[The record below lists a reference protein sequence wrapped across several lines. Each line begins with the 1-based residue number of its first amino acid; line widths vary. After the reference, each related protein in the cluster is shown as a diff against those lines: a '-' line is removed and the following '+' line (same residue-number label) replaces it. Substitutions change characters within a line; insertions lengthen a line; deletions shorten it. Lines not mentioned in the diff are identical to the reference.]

1 MNKAY
6 EAPKLSFIGEANAV
20 VMGSGIGG
28 HDGSGLLAAPD
39 FEYEQ
44 D

>member
-1 MNKAY
+1 MKTAY
-6 EAPKLSFIGEANAV
+6 EAPELRFIGEADAV